1 MEYYKNYIDD
11 LLKFT
16 LTFYKN
22 DNLTIHEYINN
33 FDQKNIQI
41 FNNIINSPIIFN
53 HINNKYNKNND
64 KIITPIHQMNELY
77 ISALNNKGSD
87 NVFITPHIDGPWG
100 FIPKCICIRLLVGIQ
115 GNNNIQTIFIQNNKK
130 IIYNLQK
137 YDIISF
143 DYNRDLHYIKNNTNI
158 QPNNNNRI
166 LLKLHYAIIPN
177 SYKYFNNIFILLNHK
192 YNTYARN
199 IFLYS
204 QNPKTL
210 LQIITSIIVNTI
222 TFIYAKIFK
231 IKLF

>member
-41 FNNIINSPIIFN
+41 CNNIINSPIIFN

-115 GNNNIQTIFIQNNKK
+115 GNNNIQTIFIQNNKE

-210 LQIITSIIVNTI
+210 LQFITSIIVNTI
-222 TFIYAKIFK
+222 TFIYAKIFM

>member
-16 LTFYKN
+16 KTFYKN

-41 FNNIINSPIIFN
+41 CNNIINSPIIFN

-115 GNNNIQTIFIQNNKK
+115 GNNNIQTIFIQNNKE

-158 QPNNNNRI
+158 PPNNNNRI

-210 LQIITSIIVNTI
+210 LQFITSIIVNTI
-222 TFIYAKIFK
+222 TFIYAKIFM

>member
-41 FNNIINSPIIFN
+41 CNNIINSPIIFN

-115 GNNNIQTIFIQNNKK
+115 GNNNIQTIFIQNNKE

-222 TFIYAKIFK
+222 TFIYAKIFM